1 MRLYTC
7 DEKWELRI
15 NLLMEKKFTQL
26 TQFIKAWDKKE
37 NGQASSF
44 AADLFKGSGWFFGL
58 SPFGELEKAESVE
71 ESVKLDSSVKPVK
84 KPTVSAN
91 TYKYKVLFLG
101 DTFGASGEEDLLG
114 KMIQAMKLEKSEYLR
129 FSFDD
134 QLEKVEDFNENL
146 LNPTEASKKLFDLI
160 SENNAQ
166 VVVTLGATTTSVL
179 TGKRQKLSNIHGQF
193 FPLNLPNYTFSS
205 PIQLVPIFH
214 PDYLKINPNM
224 KKTAWIDLQEV
235 MKVIGKI

>member
-1 MRLYTC
+1 
-7 DEKWELRI
+7 
-15 NLLMEKKFTQL
+15 MEKKFTQL

-37 NGQASSF
+37 DALSKSF
-44 AADLFKGSGWFFGL
+44 AGDLFKGAGWFFGL
-58 SPFGELEKAESVE
+58 SPFGELEASATAVNEKIIDEKP
-71 ESVKLDSSVKPVK
+71 VKLDSSENKAELPQYLSIPSK
-84 KPTVSAN
+84 AATN
-91 TYKYKVLFLG
+91 YKYKVLFLG
-101 DTFGASGEEDLLG
+101 DTSQASSEDDLLG
-114 KMIQAMKLEKSEYLR
+114 KMIQAMKLDQSEYLR
-129 FSFDD
+129 FLFDD
-134 QLEKVEDFNENL
+134 QLEKVEDLAENL
-146 LNPTEASKKLFDLI
+146 LNPSSASKKLFDFI
-160 SENNAQ
+160 SDNNAQ

-193 FPLNLPNYTFSS
+193 FPLSLPSYSFSS

>member
-1 MRLYTC
+1 
-7 DEKWELRI
+7 
-15 NLLMEKKFTQL
+15 MEKKFTQL

-37 NGQASSF
+37 GAQASSF
-44 AADLFKGSGWFFGL
+44 AGDLFKGSGWFFGL
-58 SPFGELEKAESVE
+58 SPFGELEKEGETRPHTPERSLK
-71 ESVKLDSSVKPVK
+71 ESVKLDSSSK
-84 KPTVSAN
+84 TTDTQASAQN
-91 TYKYKVLFLG
+91 NYKYKVLFLG
-101 DTFGASGEEDLLG
+101 DTGASGEEDLLG
-114 KMIQAMKLEKSEYLR
+114 KMIQAMKLDKSEYLR
-129 FSFDD
+129 FFFDD
-134 QLEKVEDFNENL
+134 QLEKVEDLNDNL
-146 LNPTEASKKLFDLI
+146 VNPSEASKKLFDFI

-166 VVVTLGATTTSVL
+166 VIVTLGATTTSVL

-193 FPLNLPNYTFSS
+193 FPLNLPNYSFSA

>member
-1 MRLYTC
+1 
-7 DEKWELRI
+7 
-15 NLLMEKKFTQL
+15 MEKKFTQL

-37 NGQASSF
+37 GAQASSF
-44 AADLFKGSGWFFGL
+44 AGDLFKGSGWFFGL
-58 SPFGELEKAESVE
+58 SPFGELEKEGETRPHTPEQSLK
-71 ESVKLDSSVKPVK
+71 ESVKLDSSTKT
-84 KPTVSAN
+84 TVIQASAQN
-91 TYKYKVLFLG
+91 NYKYKVLFLG
-101 DTFGASGEEDLLG
+101 DTFGASGEDDLLG

-129 FSFDD
+129 FFFDD
-134 QLEKVEDFNENL
+134 QLEKVEDLNENL
-146 LNPTEASKKLFDLI
+146 VNPSEASKKLFDFI

-166 VVVTLGATTTSVL
+166 VIVTLGATTTSVL

-193 FPLNLPNYTFSS
+193 FPLNLPNYSFSV

>member
-1 MRLYTC
+1 
-7 DEKWELRI
+7 
-15 NLLMEKKFTQL
+15 MEKKFTQL

-58 SPFGELEKAESVE
+58 SPFGELEKEAEVHSKAPE
-71 ESVKLDSSVKPVK
+71 ESVKLDSSVKTLEKSPVS
-84 KPTVSAN
+84 TN

-101 DTFGASGEEDLLG
+101 DTFEASGEEDLLG

-134 QLEKVEDFNENL
+134 QLEKVEDLSENL

-166 VVVTLGATTTSVL
+166 VIVTLGATTTSVL